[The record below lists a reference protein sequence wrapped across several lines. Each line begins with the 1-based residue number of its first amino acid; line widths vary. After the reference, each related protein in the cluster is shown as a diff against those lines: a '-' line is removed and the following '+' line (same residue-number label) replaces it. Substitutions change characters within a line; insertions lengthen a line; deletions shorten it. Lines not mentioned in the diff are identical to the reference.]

1 MAGTY
6 TTRTGKLYKPAVGDD
21 VNVATDINANM
32 DAIDTYGMGFVQVAN
47 SGARPT
53 TVWPGLCIFQTDDST
68 VWVSNGSS
76 PASGSW
82 FNIPNTTSQT
92 SSNITTSATGDN
104 AVTVNITGDG
114 NKRLAILGGGRLEW
128 GTGGTVA
135 DTNLYRSAGNTLK
148 TDDSFVAGLNLGVG
162 GDVSAGGGVGV
173 ISLKNA
179 GTAPTGSPSGGI
191 ILYSNSDHRLSS
203 VNPSGNI
210 YQMQGSQQGGSVSA
224 LSNSTTE
231 TTLLSVIIPANEI
244 VNDGIYRL
252 TVQGIISTNSTGSTW
267 VNLRT
272 KQAGSTM
279 VGTGNAVCATSVASD
294 PWMLESTFRF
304 RNPGASATLFAQQR
318 VTHRFDG
325 SAPNVAATTLID
337 SHTSTAGVTVDTT
350 SPITL
355 AITGQWQTASS
366 NNVLTTT
373 GWWFERVV

>member
-32 DAIDTYGMGFVQVAN
+32 DVIDTYGMGFVQVAN
-47 SGARPT
+47 SGSRPT

-114 NKRLAILGGGRLEW
+114 NKRLSILGGGRLEW

-148 TDDSFVAGLNLGVG
+148 TDDSFVAALNLGVG

-173 ISLKNA
+173 VSLKNA
-179 GTAPTGSPSGGI
+179 GTEPTGSPSGGL
-191 ILYSNSDHRLSS
+191 ILYADSDSRLVS
-203 VNPSGNI
+203 VNPSGST
-210 YQMQGSQQGGSVSA
+210 YRMQGSQEGGSVTT
-224 LSNSTTE
+224 LTNTTTE
-231 TTLLSVIIPANEI
+231 TTLLSVVIPANEVI
-244 VNDGIYRL
+244 NDGVYRL
-252 TVQGIISTNSTGSTW
+252 TVQGVLSTNTSGTNQI
-267 VNLRT
+267 NLRT
-272 KQAGSTM
+272 KQSGLPTI
-279 VGTGNAVCATSVASD
+279 GTGNYTCSNSLSSK
-294 PWMLESTFRF
+294 PWVLESTMRF
-304 RNPGASATLFAQQR
+304 RNPGGSASLFMQQR
-318 VTHRFDG
+318 VTHKFDAG
-325 SAPNVAATTLID
+325 GPTADSIVLFD
-337 SHTSTAGVTVDTT
+337 SHTSTAGVSVAT
-350 SPITL
+350 SSPLTISV
-355 AITGQWQTASS
+355 TGQWSAASA
-366 NNVLTTT
+366 NNKLEIT